1 MRILF
6 VLPELPY
13 PPFTATQAR
22 PLTLLRAARRD
33 HEIAVVGAAPD
44 DADLSLVRELS
55 SELVVAPSSEADPV
69 RRRTL
74 AAGRKLVSPVPLVSA
89 GRSRVVAGLVDKLA
103 RRWAPDAV
111 LAETLYAAHYR
122 LPDVPLVV
130 DLPEVPSGLCESAA
144 IAHPLRYL
152 PANLQAATSRRFERT
167 LLDGTVPVTVN
178 DGDRER
184 LATLGIE
191 SYTVPVAVGIPPEE
205 ALYERAAEARH
216 DAAVRLLFIGSFVH
230 ASNRDAAR
238 WLVRKLAPEL
248 RSERVPFAL
257 VIAGLHAPA
266 WLRKAAGAGV
276 TVLSDAPDLE
286 PLYRSAEIV
295 LAPLPHGG
303 GTKTKTLEA
312 MAWGLP
318 VIGTPQAFTGLP
330 QLDGEAFVVDPL
342 DPLRVA
348 RRIAALRDDPE
359 LRLHL
364 GFAARRYVGAA
375 HTPEVAET
383 RAAALYAA
391 VASGGGVAEAEQLA
405 RRATEDA
412 TPA

>member
-89 GRSRVVAGLVDKLA
+89 GRSRVVAGLVDDLA

-111 LAETLYAAHYR
+111 LGETLYAAHYR

-167 LLDGTVPVTVN
+167 LLDATVPVTVN

-191 SYTVPVAVGIPPEE
+191 SYTVPLAVGIPPEE

-216 DAAVRLLFIGSFVH
+216 DSAVRLLFIGSFVH

-238 WLVRKLAPEL
+238 WLVRRLAPEL

-405 RRATEDA
+405 RRATEDSA
-412 TPA
+412 PV

>member
-22 PLTLLRAARRD
+22 PLTLLRAAARA

-89 GRSRVVAGLVDKLA
+89 GRSRVVAGLVDDLA

-111 LAETLYAAHYR
+111 LGETLYAAHYR

-167 LLDGTVPVTVN
+167 LLDATVPVTVN

-191 SYTVPVAVGIPPEE
+191 SYTVPLAVGIPPEE

-216 DAAVRLLFIGSFVH
+216 DSAVRLLFIGSFVH

-286 PLYRSAEIV
+286 PLYRSAEMV